1 MIKENILAQKALY
14 TNPTKGKITNL
25 KCVRYFTLKKGD
37 TRIIKNEIKSLL
49 YLEHLSS
56 LKGEKS
62 TFCKDLRKKPISASY
77 FPDNQVQ

>member
-14 TNPTKGKITNL
+14 TSPTKGKITNL

-37 TRIIKNEIKSLL
+37 TKTIKNEIKSLL

-56 LKGEKS
+56 LKEEMS
-62 TFCKDLRKKPISASY
+62 TFCKDLKKNPFSAFY